1 MPPHVKSSSL
11 DQIYLWVILGQA
23 EDMPK
28 LIIFDEMAEIMH
40 FSTVM
45 GAEIILAHTAI
56 SFLFCTT
63 DLEGFF
69 G

>member
-1 MPPHVKSSSL
+1 
-11 DQIYLWVILGQA
+11 VILGQA